1 MSAAA
6 EKLEQRRRGW
16 TTEED
21 KKMKIFNLPKV
32 NKAFRNTSWFFEN
45 SYVMDFKLCLVI
57 SSCNYMEDDQCK
69 GCRLIFQKDTQI
81 HFPSF
86 IRIFAQNHCFVYAR
100 LQLLFGYHPREGLKR
115 LENMPNAYYDFYE
128 TIY

>member
-69 GCRLIFQKDTQI
+69 GCRLILQK
-81 HFPSF
+81 
-86 IRIFAQNHCFVYAR
+86 R
-100 LQLLFGYHPREGLKR
+100 
-115 LENMPNAYYDFYE
+115 
-128 TIY
+128 

>member
-57 SSCNYMEDDQCK
+57 SSCNYMEDDLCN
-69 GCRLIFQKDTQI
+69 GCRLILQK
-81 HFPSF
+81 
-86 IRIFAQNHCFVYAR
+86 R
-100 LQLLFGYHPREGLKR
+100 
-115 LENMPNAYYDFYE
+115 
-128 TIY
+128 